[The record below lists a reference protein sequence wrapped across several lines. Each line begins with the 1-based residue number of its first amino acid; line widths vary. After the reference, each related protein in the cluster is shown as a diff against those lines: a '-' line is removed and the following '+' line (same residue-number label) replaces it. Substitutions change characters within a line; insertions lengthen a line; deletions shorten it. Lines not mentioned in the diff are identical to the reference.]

1 PYADVV
7 LIGGGIMSAT
17 LGSLLAVL
25 EPSWRI
31 VVLEKSGDLASES
44 SDPWNKAGTGH
55 SGFCELNYMPDPN
68 DGTKPAAIARQFQL
82 SRQWWSHLAEAGLI
96 DPSTFVHRTAHMN
109 LVFSDRDVAYLRRRV
124 DTLRT
129 DPLFADMEYSEDA
142 EEIAAWAP
150 LTMEGRGPDGSVA
163 ASRVRRGTDVDFG
176 ALTRALTSV
185 ITAEGGGEVLTGHTV
200 TGLS

>member
-1 PYADVV
+1 
-7 LIGGGIMSAT
+7 
-17 LGSLLAVL
+17 
-25 EPSWRI
+25 
-31 VVLEKSGDLASES
+31 
-44 SDPWNKAGTGH
+44 
-55 SGFCELNYMPDPN
+55 
-68 DGTKPAAIARQFQL
+68 
-82 SRQWWSHLAEAGLI
+82 
-96 DPSTFVHRTAHMN
+96 
-109 LVFSDRDVAYLRRRV
+109 
-124 DTLRT
+124 T

-200 TGLS
+200 TGLSRDGDGWMVTGTIGET